1 MTGINR
7 RGLLKGSI
15 FGMAAAGASVIPVAV
30 QAQAAAPVK
39 TEEYD
44 VVVIGCGCAGMA
56 AALEAADKGAKVVIL
71 EKMPRP
77 AGNTIFAGGHF
88 NATNTYVQ
96 KAQGL
101 QDTIDDFY
109 RDMMIV
115 SQQRGDKALTRQ
127 YCEMSGSAIQWL
139 TDECGVKFKPIVVEV
154 FPGLNRGHVVDGKLK
169 PGGAQ
174 LSKQMLDTVKAKKI
188 PVLFNTKV
196 ISLIGD
202 NRLHVLGCR
211 AVNEDDE
218 AVDFMAKGGVVIC
231 TGGFHANKEMVCRY
245 MGGDVAWM
253 PIRGSNVLQGENIT
267 LTMPFNPKYVNMD
280 QFHAGPIHGP
290 TRANPS
296 TMVNYGVLLK
306 EDGTRFLDEA
316 ETYVSVAQK
325 MPKIIPN
332 NWAFI
337 IIDSQVVDVPTV
349 KARIDRYKRAKA
361 PIYTGNTI
369 EEMAKAA
376 NLPVEQVVSVIK
388 EYNDAVKAGK
398 ANTLTPPNTL
408 EKPRLIEKGPFMA
421 FPFQGGMTATFGGP
435 MITAKSEVL
444 NNDDKPIPGLY
455 AAGNALG
462 GIFYHD
468 YIVGSQLTAA
478 VIWGRI
484 AGEQA
489 AARAG
494 AKQG

>member
-1 MTGINR
+1 M
-7 RGLLKGSI
+7 
-15 FGMAAAGASVIPVAV
+15 
-30 QAQAAAPVK
+30 
-39 TEEYD
+39 
-44 VVVIGCGCAGMA
+44 
-56 AALEAADKGAKVVIL
+56 
-71 EKMPRP
+71 
-77 AGNTIFAGGHF
+77 
-88 NATNTYVQ
+88 
-96 KAQGL
+96 
-101 QDTIDDFY
+101 
-109 RDMMIV
+109 
-115 SQQRGDKALTRQ
+115 
-127 YCEMSGSAIQWL
+127 
-139 TDECGVKFKPIVVEV
+139 
-154 FPGLNRGHVVDGKLK
+154 VDGKLK

-494 AKQG
+494 AKQR

>member
-1 MTGINR
+1 
-7 RGLLKGSI
+7 
-15 FGMAAAGASVIPVAV
+15 
-30 QAQAAAPVK
+30 
-39 TEEYD
+39 
-44 VVVIGCGCAGMA
+44 
-56 AALEAADKGAKVVIL
+56 
-71 EKMPRP
+71 
-77 AGNTIFAGGHF
+77 
-88 NATNTYVQ
+88 
-96 KAQGL
+96 
-101 QDTIDDFY
+101 
-109 RDMMIV
+109 
-115 SQQRGDKALTRQ
+115 
-127 YCEMSGSAIQWL
+127 
-139 TDECGVKFKPIVVEV
+139 
-154 FPGLNRGHVVDGKLK
+154 
-169 PGGAQ
+169 
-174 LSKQMLDTVKAKKI
+174 MLDTVKAKKI

-245 MGGDVAWM
+245 MDGDVAWM

-361 PIYTGNTI
+361 PIYTGNTV

>member
-1 MTGINR
+1 
-7 RGLLKGSI
+7 
-15 FGMAAAGASVIPVAV
+15 
-30 QAQAAAPVK
+30 
-39 TEEYD
+39 
-44 VVVIGCGCAGMA
+44 
-56 AALEAADKGAKVVIL
+56 
-71 EKMPRP
+71 
-77 AGNTIFAGGHF
+77 
-88 NATNTYVQ
+88 
-96 KAQGL
+96 
-101 QDTIDDFY
+101 
-109 RDMMIV
+109 
-115 SQQRGDKALTRQ
+115 
-127 YCEMSGSAIQWL
+127 
-139 TDECGVKFKPIVVEV
+139 
-154 FPGLNRGHVVDGKLK
+154 
-169 PGGAQ
+169 
-174 LSKQMLDTVKAKKI
+174 
-188 PVLFNTKV
+188 
-196 ISLIGD
+196 
-202 NRLHVLGCR
+202 
-211 AVNEDDE
+211 
-218 AVDFMAKGGVVIC
+218 
-231 TGGFHANKEMVCRY
+231 
-245 MGGDVAWM
+245 
-253 PIRGSNVLQGENIT
+253 
-267 LTMPFNPKYVNMD
+267 MPFNPKYVNMD

-361 PIYTGNTI
+361 PIYTGNTV

>member
-1 MTGINR
+1 MTQVKR
-7 RGLLKGSI
+7 RSFLKCGLAGTAATAASLLP
-15 FGMAAAGASVIPVAV
+15 MAAH
-30 QAQAAAPVK
+30 AQSAEAK
-39 TEEYD
+39 QNQDYD
-44 VVVIGCGCAGMA
+44 VIVVGCGCAGMA
-56 AALEAADKGAKVVIL
+56 AAIEAADKGAKVAIF
-71 EKMPRP
+71 EKMSRP

-96 KAQGL
+96 KQ
-101 QDTIDDFY
+101 QNMKDTLDDFY
-109 RDMMIV
+109 KDMMIV
-115 SQQRGDKALTRQ
+115 SQQRGDQALTRQ

-139 TDECGVKFKPIVVEV
+139 TDTCGIKWKPIVEEV
-154 FPGLNRGHVVDGKLK
+154 FPGRNRGHVVDGKLK

-188 PVLFNTKV
+188 PVFFESKV
-196 ISLIGD
+196 ISLLNDPALRVTGVRVVD
-202 NRLHVLGCR
+202 
-211 AVNEDDE
+211 EDGEVTDY
-218 AVDFMAKGGVVIC
+218 AAKGGVILC
-231 TGGFHANKEMVCRY
+231 TGSFHANKEMVCRY

-267 LTMPFNPKYVNMD
+267 LTQHLFPKYVNMN

-296 TMVNYGVLLK
+296 TMVNYGILVK
-306 EDGTRFLDEA
+306 NDGTRFLDEV

-325 MPKIIPN
+325 MPKIIPE

-337 IIDSQVVDVPTV
+337 IIDSQVVDIPTV
-349 KARIDRYKRAKA
+349 KTRIDRYKRAKA
-361 PIYTGNTI
+361 PIYEGATVA
-369 EEMAKAA
+369 EMAEKAG
-376 NLPVEQVVSVIK
+376 LPVDTVVNVVK

-398 ANTLTPPNTL
+398 AATLTPPNTL

-435 MITAKSEVL
+435 KITAKSEVL
-444 NNDDKPIPGLY
+444 NTEDKPIPGLY
-455 AAGNALG
+455 AAGNAIG
-462 GIFYHD
+462 GIFYSD

-484 AGEQA
+484 AGEEA
-489 AARAG
+489 AKRANG
-494 AKQG
+494 KA

>member
-1 MTGINR
+1 MTQVKR
-7 RGLLKGSI
+7 RSFLKCGLAGTAATAASLLP
-15 FGMAAAGASVIPVAV
+15 MAAH
-30 QAQAAAPVK
+30 AQSAEAK
-39 TEEYD
+39 QNQDYD
-44 VVVIGCGCAGMA
+44 CGCAGMA
-56 AALEAADKGAKVVIL
+56 AAIEAADKGAKVAIF
-71 EKMPRP
+71 EKMSRP

-96 KAQGL
+96 KQ
-101 QDTIDDFY
+101 QNMKDTLDDFY
-109 RDMMIV
+109 KDMMIV
-115 SQQRGDKALTRQ
+115 SQQRGDQALTRQ

-139 TDECGVKFKPIVVEV
+139 TDTCGIKWKPIVEEV
-154 FPGLNRGHVVDGKLK
+154 FPGRNRGHVVDGKLK

-188 PVLFNTKV
+188 PVFFESKV
-196 ISLIGD
+196 ISLLNDPALRVTGVRVVD
-202 NRLHVLGCR
+202 
-211 AVNEDDE
+211 EDGEVTDY
-218 AVDFMAKGGVVIC
+218 AAKGGVILC

-267 LTMPFNPKYVNMD
+267 LTQHLFPKYVNMN

-296 TMVNYGVLLK
+296 TMVNYGILVK
-306 EDGTRFLDEA
+306 NDGTRFLDEV

-325 MPKIIPN
+325 MPKIIPE

-337 IIDSQVVDVPTV
+337 IIDSQVVDIPT
-349 KARIDRYKRAKA
+349 
-361 PIYTGNTI
+361 G
-369 EEMAKAA
+369 
-376 NLPVEQVVSVIK
+376 LPVDTVVNVVK

-398 ANTLTPPNTL
+398 AATLTPPNTL

-435 MITAKSEVL
+435 KITAKSEVL
-444 NNDDKPIPGLY
+444 NTEDKPIPGLY
-455 AAGNALG
+455 AAGNAIG
-462 GIFYHD
+462 GIFYSD

-484 AGEQA
+484 AGEEA
-489 AARAG
+489 AKRANG
-494 AKQG
+494 KA